1 MKKHYEQ
8 GNSLWKDARRR
19 LCRNRAAMAALV
31 FLIFMA
37 LTCFVLPLFPCIA
50 NPNATN
56 LANIAA
62 DCSWAHPFG
71 TDQLGRDLLA
81 RVLYGGRISLLVG
94 VVGMIVGSLIG
105 KKARDKA
112 NPKLIKKSVYAV
124 MAVSG
129 VVNIITAI
137 IGLA

>member
-37 LTCFVLPLFPCIA
+37 LACFVLPLFPCIA

-94 VVGMIVGSLIG
+94 VVATVVSFKIG
-105 KKARDKA
+105 RAH
-112 NPKLIKKSVYAV
+112 V
-124 MAVSG
+124 
-129 VVNIITAI
+129 
-137 IGLA
+137 